1 MTKYNTDKRRV
12 NKVPSGSYPPGK
24 VIPYQ
29 SPRDGTQS
37 MLVVE
42 VRYSE
47 AMGHEYSL
55 LINGE
60 IFEWLTHSVLEN
72 FIDSSAKT

>member
-12 NKVPSGSYPPGK
+12 NKVPSECYLPGK
-24 VIPYQ
+24 VIHYQ
-29 SPRDGTQS
+29 TPRGGTQS

-42 VRYSE
+42 VRHSE
-47 AMGHEYSL
+47 AMGYEYSL

-72 FIDSSAKT
+72 FIDSSAKM

>member
-1 MTKYNTDKRRV
+1 
-12 NKVPSGSYPPGK
+12 
-24 VIPYQ
+24 
-29 SPRDGTQS
+29 

-47 AMGHEYSL
+47 AMGHEYRL